1 MYTIDQINEYLNII
15 QNLRLE
21 EEKKLPITV
30 FIRRL
35 LLLINV
41 VKVSYVTIVE

>member
-21 EEKKLPITV
+21 EEKKLPINV
-30 FIRRL
+30 FIRGD
-35 LLLINV
+35 
-41 VKVSYVTIVE
+41 YCY